1 MGGDWLEVIGVRLL
15 VGGDWWKVIGGWLM
29 VVVADGGGW

>member
-29 VVVADGGGW
+29 VVVADGGG

>member
-1 MGGDWLEVIGVRLL
+1 MGGDLLEVIGVRLL

-29 VVVADGGGW
+29 VVVADGGG